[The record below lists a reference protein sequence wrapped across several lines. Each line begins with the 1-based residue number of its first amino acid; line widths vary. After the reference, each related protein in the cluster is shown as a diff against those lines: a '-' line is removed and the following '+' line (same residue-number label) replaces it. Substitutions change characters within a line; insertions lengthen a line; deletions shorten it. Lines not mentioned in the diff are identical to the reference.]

1 MAASLDDS
9 RPAFNQRTYAAC
21 SNSAILVGRVGFP
34 STSVRQ
40 RQRADAHGAFNQRTY
55 AACSCACRSARR
67 SISPSTSAHMLLVA
81 QRDLIR
87 RRTLTTFNQRTYT
100 ACSGKKYRMLVVH
113 GLLCVHLNLF
123 ECIAQPPAEALTA
136 TISNYGR
143 EVARHTVRIEGGSVV
158 HLRFAPICFSSSWMI
173 RSISG
178 SAKFWEAL

>member
-55 AACSCACRSARR
+55 AACSCSMCIVGPSTHILQPAHICCLQQSADNR
-67 SISPSTSAHMLLVA
+67 IITVVLPSTSAHMLLVA

-100 ACSGKKYRMLVVH
+100 ACSEDGH
-113 GLLCVHLNLF
+113 GLW
-123 ECIAQPPAEALTA
+123 
-136 TISNYGR
+136 
-143 EVARHTVRIEGGSVV
+143 GSVQILQPA
-158 HLRFAPICFSSSWMI
+158 HICCLQRQKVQNAGRTRITMCTS
-173 RSISG
+173 
-178 SAKFWEAL
+178 